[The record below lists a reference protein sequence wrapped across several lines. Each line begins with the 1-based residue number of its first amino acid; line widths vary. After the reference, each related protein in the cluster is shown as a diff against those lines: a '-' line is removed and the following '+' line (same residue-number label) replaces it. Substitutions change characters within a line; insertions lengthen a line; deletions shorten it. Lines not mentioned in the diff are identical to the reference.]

1 MDKRTLLAVV
11 LSVVI
16 IVGGM
21 ILQSVLAPPKPAA
34 KQTAQKPAATLQASP
49 QQGQQPQPAAVTAQ
63 PAQQA
68 APAVASTQ
76 TALRA
81 PAAPGAQ
88 TAIAMGK
95 VVETAESAPPA
106 SQPATIQRD
115 TDLYSLTF
123 ETAGATLS
131 SVRLRKYK
139 NLDGSPVDMLLLPK
153 TMTPGELPFALAFG
167 DYKSEELTVPFTLR
181 ETTDSG
187 KSTFDF
193 SRTFYSPKGI
203 PFTLHKTYSFYKDEY
218 LFQLQ
223 ITIENSVNDFPALDF
238 GGFAYTLN
246 FGPQIGPHYAKL
258 DGRNDFRKYAYWA
271 DSKRSD
277 PGVGMGALKEVDK
290 TVTWAG
296 IEGKYFTG
304 HCCA

>member
-21 ILQSVLAPPKPAA
+21 ILQSVLAPPKPARS
-34 KQTAQKPAATLQASP
+34 KPRRNPRLPCRRHRSRASSPSPRQSPRSRRSRRLRQLPARRRP
-49 QQGQQPQPAAVTAQ
+49 QE
-63 PAQQA
+63 
-68 APAVASTQ
+68 
-76 TALRA
+76 A
-81 PAAPGAQ
+81 PAAPGAE

-123 ETAGATLS
+123 ETAGGTLS

-139 NLDGSPVDMLLLPK
+139 NVDGSPVDMLLLPK

-167 DYKSEELTVPFTLR
+167 DYKSEQLTVPFALH
-181 ETTDSG
+181 ETTDSRQVDLRFHAAP
-187 KSTFDF
+187 SILPRAFR
-193 SRTFYSPKGI
+193 SH
-203 PFTLHKTYSFYKDEY
+203 LHKTYLFYKDEY

-238 GGFAYTLN
+238 GGLHT
-246 FGPQIGPHYAKL
+246 
-258 DGRNDFRKYAYWA
+258 R
-271 DSKRSD
+271 
-277 PGVGMGALKEVDK
+277 
-290 TVTWAG
+290 
-296 IEGKYFTG
+296 
-304 HCCA
+304 